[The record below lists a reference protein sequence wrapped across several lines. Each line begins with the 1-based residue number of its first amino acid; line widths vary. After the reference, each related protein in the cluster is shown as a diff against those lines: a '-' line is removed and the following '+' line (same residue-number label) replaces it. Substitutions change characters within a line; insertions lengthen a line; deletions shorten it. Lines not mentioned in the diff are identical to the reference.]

1 MKLIVKSLSPERIV
15 QPLTLMP
22 FYYVVIKSYWQRAL
36 SVEYP
41 PVNQMTDDQRIGIV
55 KNIFVSVTDK
65 YDFLNRFLSGRRDVS
80 WRKRTVV
87 EMNFF
92 NTNRFLD
99 VATGTGD
106 LALDCANTNPNVN
119 VTGLDFV
126 QEMVDKGIVKVSNQ
140 NLKGR
145 VELKWGDAT
154 NIEFDDNSF
163 DVTAIA
169 FGIRNIPD
177 KEKALSEMKRVIVED
192 GQVMVLELTTPKP
205 GFWQSTYS
213 FYLKKILP
221 KLARIFTNNPTAYE
235 YLADSIMNFP
245 TRKEFLTHMESVGL
259 KNCKAIPLTF
269 GVCTLYIGQ
278 K

>member
-1 MKLIVKSLSPERIV
+1 MKNELK
-15 QPLTLMP
+15 Q
-22 FYYVVIKSYWQRAL
+22 K
-36 SVEYP
+36 EYP
-41 PVNQMTDDQRIGIV
+41 SVQEMSDDQRIGIV
-55 KNIFVSVTDK
+55 KDIFASITDK
-65 YDFLNRFLSGRRDVS
+65 YDFLNRFLSGRQDVA
-80 WRKRTVV
+80 WRKRTVF
-87 EMNFF
+87 EMKFF

-106 LALDCANTNPNVN
+106 LALDCANTYPEVN
-119 VTGLDFV
+119 VTGVDFV
-126 QEMVDKGIVKVSNQ
+126 QEMVNNGLKKVDAQYLN
-140 NLKGR
+140 NR

-154 NIEFDDNSF
+154 QIEFDDNSF

-177 KEKALSEMKRVIVED
+177 KEKALSEMKRIIVPD
-192 GQVMVLELTTPKP
+192 GQLMVLELTTPEL
-205 GFWQSTYS
+205 GFWRNVYS
-213 FYLKKILP
+213 FYLNGVLP
-221 KLARIFTNNPTAYE
+221 KLAKWFTKNPAAYE

-245 TRKEFLTHMESVGL
+245 TRREFIAMMESMGL